1 MKVGKLSLVAVALAM
16 TVTASAL
23 AAGEKI
29 KVTNTNLWGQGTGGG
44 PFEVEPAGIPW
55 SNVPEGLGLHGAAA
69 GRFVT
74 FCVETD
80 EFLSGGEYFIQF
92 SNEARAGGSGGPS
105 PDPLDDR
112 TRYLYAHFIR
122 GTIQSE
128 LIAWDATGGPTESFT
143 YGDSTSGARLQDA
156 IWFIEQETR
165 GSDNFLAQLAAWAMA
180 NPLLADHSGM
190 NKVKV
195 MNLWDNADFTGNR
208 QDLLVMIPLP
218 APVWMAGVGLVGV
231 VGFVY
236 RRRRAGRGSDAVEF
250 LG

>member
-16 TVTASAL
+16 TVTASSL

-29 KVTNTNLWGQGTGGG
+29 KVTSTNFWGQGTGGG
-44 PFEVEPAGIPW
+44 PFEVEPAGTW
-55 SNVPEGLGLHGAAA
+55 SNLPEGLGLHGAAA
-69 GRFVT
+69 GRFLT
-74 FCVETD
+74 LCIETNETLGD
-80 EFLSGGEYFIQF
+80 NGEYFIQF

-112 TRYLYAHFIR
+112 TRYLYTHFIR
-122 GTIQSE
+122 GTIGSQ
-128 LIAWDATGGPTESFT
+128 IAVWAGNGGLGGTFT
-143 YGDSTSGARLQDA
+143 YGEAASGAALQSA
-156 IWFIEQETR
+156 VWYIEDEGP
-165 GSDNFLAQLAAWAMA
+165 GSNNFLAQLAAWAIA

-236 RRRRAGRGSDAVEF
+236 RRRRAGRDSDAVEC